1 MRYGYVRVSTKEQN
15 IDRQMSALAFENI
28 PQNQIFIDR
37 ASGKD
42 FDRTEYQKLLTVLQA
57 DDEIVIKSIDRLG
70 RNYDDILEQWQLLT
84 KTKKVHISVLDF
96 PLLNTK
102 NTSDTI
108 TGKLISDLVL
118 QVLSYVSQMERE
130 QIKQRQLEGIREA
143 QKRGKQF
150 GRPKLNV
157 PPNFYDLAKKHRQ
170 KEITIREGAEI
181 LGVSKSTFHNWLKN
195 YNFCQKK

>member
-15 IDRQMSALAFENI
+15 IDRQMSALALENI

-37 ASGKD
+37 ASGKN

-118 QVLSYVSQMERE
+118 QVLSYVSQIERE

-150 GRPKLNV
+150 GRPKINV
-157 PPNFYDLAKKHRQ
+157 PPNFYDLAKKYRQ

-195 YNFCQKK
+195 YSFCPKK

>member
-15 IDRQMSALAFENI
+15 IDRQMSALALENI
-28 PQNQIFIDR
+28 PQHQIFIDR

-57 DDEIVIKSIDRLG
+57 DDEIVIKSIDKLG

-84 KTKKVHISVLDF
+84 KTKKVDISVLDF

-118 QVLSYVSQMERE
+118 QVLSYVSQMDRE
-130 QIKQRQLEGIREA
+130 QIKQ
-143 QKRGKQF
+143 
-150 GRPKLNV
+150 
-157 PPNFYDLAKKHRQ
+157 
-170 KEITIREGAEI
+170 
-181 LGVSKSTFHNWLKN
+181 
-195 YNFCQKK
+195 

>member
-108 TGKLISDLVL
+108 TG
-118 QVLSYVSQMERE
+118 QT
-130 QIKQRQLEGIREA
+130 
-143 QKRGKQF
+143 
-150 GRPKLNV
+150 
-157 PPNFYDLAKKHRQ
+157 NF
-170 KEITIREGAEI
+170 
-181 LGVSKSTFHNWLKN
+181 
-195 YNFCQKK
+195 